1 MKPPQQSLGY
11 SGTFFQNIENLV
23 PGTTYH
29 FRAVAQGN
37 YGTIYGQD
45 MTFYTTGGSTN
56 PIYTGTGTLS
66 ATKQVINL
74 SSGNLSWQ
82 ASVNGEPGDIL
93 SFAITLQAENQ
104 DIHNVFVRDTLPA
117 NLIYKGNFLANG
129 SSNFSGDPTAGINIG
144 TIPAGQSKVVSYQV
158 QVAGAGNFS
167 FGATTLNNSATV
179 TSTEAGTQTASASV
193 IVNKQLV
200 YGASTSAT
208 SVSTGMTNN
217 PVTDSFFLPIMLIIL
232 CSWLYFSGKV
242 YVFADCLGTK
252 IK

>member
-117 NLIYKGNFLANG
+117 NLIYK
-129 SSNFSGDPTAGINIG
+129 
-144 TIPAGQSKVVSYQV
+144 
-158 QVAGAGNFS
+158 
-167 FGATTLNNSATV
+167 
-179 TSTEAGTQTASASV
+179 
-193 IVNKQLV
+193 
-200 YGASTSAT
+200 
-208 SVSTGMTNN
+208 
-217 PVTDSFFLPIMLIIL
+217 
-232 CSWLYFSGKV
+232 
-242 YVFADCLGTK
+242 
-252 IK
+252 